1 MKKTFTILLILS
13 LIIKF
18 GYAQKINGIVAFANI
33 VDNDTVPVMELSEV
47 RILSP
52 IVFKSEKEEKK
63 FRKLVFQVKKVYPYA
78 KIVEKNIKE
87 CNALL
92 VNASTERERR
102 IIMKNKEKEIK
113 TEYKDDILKL
123 RYTEGM
129 ILLKLIDR
137 QTKNTSYELIEDYRG
152 EVRAVFWQTIARI
165 FKANL
170 KSGYDPIH
178 NKKDKNIEAIVIMIE
193 NGTI

>member
-1 MKKTFTILLILS
+1 MKKIFTILLILS
-13 LIIKF
+13 LIIHF

-33 VDNDTVPVMELSEV
+33 VDNDTIPVMELSEV

-52 IVFKSEKEEKK
+52 IVFKNKKQERK
-63 FRKLVFQVKKVYPYA
+63 FRKLVFQIKKVYPYA

-92 VNASTERERR
+92 VNASTEKEKK
-102 IIMKNKEKEIK
+102 IILKNKEKEIK
-113 TEYKDDILKL
+113 NEYKDDILKL

-152 EVRAVFWQTIARI
+152 EIRAVFWQTIARI

-170 KSGYDPIH
+170 KSEYDPIH
-178 NKKDKNIEAIVIMIE
+178 NKKDKNIENIVIMIE